1 MSKLFSAFN
10 AATKKEW
17 IKKITTDLKGADYNE
32 KLVSDAQG
40 IEIAPIY
47 HANDNTPIFNSSFPD
62 NYPNE
67 NNPDPFAITIGRI
80 ISETCQGNVT
90 NFSMALTD
98 PDNPGTA
105 LASNMGNIPDNCYGN
120 ALSFV
125 NETIKQT
132 NAYGDVIKK
141 ASDLEIIALSK
152 AISEVAKILNLKS
165 NKKGELPTHII
176 RFWETK
182 FIQIKP
188 IKRGGGRR
196 YYRPEDVDLLKGIKN
211 LLYNDGYTIRGVQK
225 VIKENGSKNVLFS
238 NNKANT
244 KLSQKAFTDSENSY
258 ISEQNV
264 HTRTGQSLSDNKRK
278 KLMDVMQN
286 LVELQSKISS
296 K

>member
-1 MSKLFSAFN
+1 M
-10 AATKKEW
+10 
-17 IKKITTDLKGADYNE
+17 
-32 KLVSDAQG
+32 
-40 IEIAPIY
+40 
-47 HANDNTPIFNSSFPD
+47 
-62 NYPNE
+62 
-67 NNPDPFAITIGRI
+67 
-80 ISETCQGNVT
+80 
-90 NFSMALTD
+90 
-98 PDNPGTA
+98 
-105 LASNMGNIPDNCYGN
+105 
-120 ALSFV
+120 
-125 NETIKQT
+125 
-132 NAYGDVIKK
+132 VIKSPE
-141 ASDLEIIALSK
+141 AFRT
-152 AISEVAKILNLKS
+152 ISEVSKDLS
-165 NKKGELPTHII
+165 LPQHVL

-182 FIQIKP
+182 FAQIKP

-286 LVELQSKISS
+286 LDELQSKIST